1 MGPTCSIIYENE
13 PIEKNS
19 MNQPPRAFTMT
30 FYNFREL
37 FTSIIQGLAITF
49 AALFIYLYADLND
62 SGATLFG
69 RIVALLIKAVLPE
82 LALTTNSA
90 LDTAINSNKAYF

>member
-1 MGPTCSIIYENE
+1 M
-13 PIEKNS
+13 
-19 MNQPPRAFTMT
+19 
-30 FYNFREL
+30 
-37 FTSIIQGLAITF
+37 ITLVSLSRLYRIR
-49 AALFIYLYADLND
+49 LFIYLYADLND

>member
-1 MGPTCSIIYENE
+1 
-13 PIEKNS
+13 
-19 MNQPPRAFTMT
+19 MT
-30 FYNFREL
+30 TLVSLPWHYCIRL
-37 FTSIIQGLAITF
+37 FT
-49 AALFIYLYADLND
+49 YLYADLND